1 MLGLI
6 KKDLLVIKANIKVLL
21 VVLLALLSITF
32 QGNEEN
38 GLFIIPYIGV
48 LMFVSTFSYDE
59 FNNWNSYVS
68 TLPNGRRRA
77 VGAKY
82 IATIILVLI
91 LSVISV
97 IATMGISY
105 IKSDSVNVSEFLMP
119 LAGTIFGTSLIVS
132 ILYPITIKFGALNG
146 RIIIFVVVIGMTLI
160 VGAIAKI
167 ADMNN
172 LVGFINS
179 VEDYGVVFAV
189 LISALLLVISYLIS
203 QKIFR
208 NKEF

>member
-68 TLPNGRRRA
+68 TLPNGRRA

-189 LISALLLVISYLIS
+189 LISALLLVISYFIS